1 MLAHPAS
8 HRASLD
14 ALFRLM
20 NQYMD
25 KSHKHRGRRTHE
37 DVEMERV
44 EERGYMGAGDQETME
59 RLVEEVDR
67 IMPARISC
75 VSE

>member
-1 MLAHPAS
+1 
-8 HRASLD
+8 
-14 ALFRLM
+14 M

-25 KSHKHRGRRTHE
+25 KSEKHRGRRTHE

-44 EERGYMGAGDQETME
+44 EERGYIGAGDQETME

-67 IMPARISC
+67 IMPARNSR
-75 VSE
+75 VKE